1 MTTAR
6 ARLSTRNPQ
15 AYGFAVTLLGA
26 LFFFPDALVVR
37 LIDTDTM
44 TIAVWR
50 GIAAAV
56 TTFAGLAIFGRAS
69 LPNWR
74 DLLRWPSLAMIFL
87 QGIGSVFF
95 LASLGQTSAANA
107 LLILATAPFI
117 AALMSWAILRERIDT
132 PTWGAIFTVFAGVG
146 IIGAGS
152 LGGGH
157 LSGDLFALANAVVI
171 AAYYVVIRMAPP
183 GNLMPAIAIGYLLT
197 SAIAYPFAPMAPLD
211 LEQAALIAISGGVI
225 LAGGCALL
233 QIGPRYLPAAEVSM
247 ITMLE
252 IIAGPVLVWLFIGEH
267 PGLTTLIGGGVILI
281 AITAHSL
288 LKLAQSQR
296 GQPA

>member
-1 MTTAR
+1 MTP
-6 ARLSTRNPQ
+6 ARLPLSARNPQ
-15 AYGFAVTLLGA
+15 AYGFAVTVLGV
-26 LFFFPDALVVR
+26 LFFFPDVLVVR
-37 LIDTDTM
+37 LIETDTM
-44 TIAVWR
+44 TVAVWR
-50 GIAAAV
+50 GVAAFV
-56 TTFAGLAIFGRAS
+56 TTALALGLFGRAA
-69 LPNWR
+69 LPKWR

-95 LASLGQTSAANA
+95 LASVGQTSAANA

-117 AALMSWAILRERIDT
+117 AAMMSWAILRERIDT
-132 PTWGAIFTVFAGVG
+132 ATWGAIFTVFAGVG

-171 AAYYVVIRMAPP
+171 AAYYVVIRMAPS
-183 GNLMPAIAIGYLLT
+183 GNLMPSIALGYLLT

-211 LEQAALIAISGGVI
+211 MQQIALICISGGVI

-252 IIAGPVLVWLFIGEH
+252 IIAGPVLVWLFIGEN
-267 PGLTTLIGGGVILI
+267 PGLKTLIGGSVILV
-281 AITAHSL
+281 AITAHTL

>member
-6 ARLSTRNPQ
+6 PPLSTRNPQ
-15 AYGFAVTLLGA
+15 AYGFAVTVLGV
-26 LFFFPDALVVR
+26 LFFFPDVLVVR
-37 LIDTDTM
+37 LIETDTM
-44 TIAVWR
+44 TVAVWR
-50 GIAAAV
+50 GVAAFLSTAIAL
-56 TTFAGLAIFGRAS
+56 GLFGRQS

-132 PTWGAIFTVFAGVG
+132 ATWGAIVGVFGGVG
-146 IIGAGS
+146 IIAAGS

-171 AAYYVVIRMAPP
+171 AAYYVVIRMAPS
-183 GNLMPAIAIGYLLT
+183 GNLMPSIALGYLLT
-197 SAIAYPFAPMAPLD
+197 SAIAYPFAPMAPLNFD
-211 LEQAALIAISGGVI
+211 QIALIFISGGVI

-252 IIAGPVLVWLFIGEH
+252 IIAGPLLVWLFIGEN
-267 PGLTTLIGGGVILI
+267 PGTKTLIGGCVILI
-281 AITAHSL
+281 AITAHTMI
-288 LKLAQSQR
+288 KLAQSQR
-296 GQPA
+296 PTSA

>member
-6 ARLSTRNPQ
+6 LPLSARNPQ
-15 AYGFAVTLLGA
+15 AYGFAVTVLGV
-26 LFFFPDALVVR
+26 LFFFPDVLVVR
-37 LIDTDTM
+37 LIETDTM
-44 TIAVWR
+44 TVAVWR
-50 GIAAAV
+50 GVAAFASTAIAL
-56 TTFAGLAIFGRAS
+56 GLFGRQS

-74 DLLRWPSLAMIFL
+74 ELLRWPSLAMIFL

-117 AALMSWAILRERIDT
+117 AALMSWAILRERIDAA
-132 PTWGAIFTVFAGVG
+132 TWGAIVGVFAGVG
-146 IIGAGS
+146 IIAAGS

-171 AAYYVVIRMAPP
+171 AAYYVVIRMAPS
-183 GNLMPAIAIGYLLT
+183 GNLMPSIAIGYLLT

-211 LEQAALIAISGGVI
+211 LNQIALICVSGGVI
-225 LAGGCALL
+225 LAGGCFLL

-252 IIAGPVLVWLFIGEH
+252 IIAGPLLVWLFLGEN
-267 PGLTTLIGGGVILI
+267 PGLKTLIGGGVILI
-281 AITAHSL
+281 AITAHTMI
-288 LKLAQSQR
+288 KLAQSQR